1 MKKKLLASLLLFF
14 TLACAFIWPIH
25 PTAPTLPPLPPASP
39 TATLI
44 VLPPPPTPSYSVI
57 GVIGRYIPQ
66 RIRMYVFEHNGD
78 YITGP
83 LYALGLNATEGDVSQ
98 IKSIFFEEERTF
110 DNLVAV

>member
-1 MKKKLLASLLLFF
+1 MKKKLLASLLPFF

-44 VLPPPPTPSYSVI
+44 VLPPPPSYSVI

-66 RIRMYVFEHNGD
+66 RIRMYVF